1 MSSELNFL
9 RPPVFH
15 LYNRANDRKTLF
27 VNAWYYGY
35 FLGKLATIFRGAARL
50 LGYCI
55 MPNHFHLLLT
65 PLHPI
70 RVPLRFDDKVMKCM
84 PTLELSDAVQRTLMG
99 FSKGYNAKLHLTGSR
114 FQQHTRCKH
123 HYKSFH
129 YGLRYV
135 HNNPVAAQLVDHPSE
150 WPYSSYN
157 EYAGLIQAPDGL
169 CDVALGR
176 TLLRLDHG
184 AQNPGSRDVPQ

>member
-1 MSSELNFL
+1 MSSEPNFL

-27 VNAWYYGY
+27 LSPWYYCY
-35 FLGKLATIFRGAARL
+35 FLSKLATVFRGAARL

-70 RVPLRFDDKVMKCM
+70 RVPLHFDARVMKCM

-99 FSKGYNAKLHLTGSR
+99 FTKGYNAKLQLTGSR

-123 HYKSFH
+123 HYGAFH
-129 YGLRYV
+129 SGLRYV
-135 HNNPVAAQLVDHPSE
+135 HNNPVVAQLVDYPSE
-150 WPYSSYN
+150 WPFSSYN
-157 EYAGLIQAPDGL
+157 EYTGLIKPADSL

-176 TLLRLDHG
+176 KLLRLDHK
-184 AQNPGSRDVPQ
+184 AQN